1 MNSEKKNWIP
11 RVANKIA
18 LTLVLAGAAIFM
30 GASTGDTF
38 ETSKQLEVFTAVLRE
53 VQLSYVDE
61 ISPELAVGS
70 AIKGMLKELDPY
82 SVYYPEDRIEDVRLM
97 QTGEYGGIG
106 CVIQKVDGVVLIS
119 DINDKGPAGLAG
131 LRVGDAL
138 IQVGNTSLKGKSV
151 SDVSA
156 LLKGTPGTEVS
167 MVIERF
173 NQGSQTLMFNRA
185 KIQQDAVPFYGMRD
199 DGIGYIYLES
209 FTDKAGLQV
218 RQAVQ
223 ELKKESPKGLI
234 LDLRGN
240 GGGLLMEAVKIVSY
254 FSDTK
259 DTIVSTRGRGG
270 EIQDVYRKAAKT
282 LMADLPLAVLVDGS
296 SASASEIVAGA
307 LQDLDRGVIL
317 GEKSFGKGLVQQI
330 RPLPFGAQMKIT
342 VAKYYTPSGRCIQKV
357 NYDRDVNGKR
367 TKKSKQHSFSTLN
380 GRNVV
385 DGDGVYPD
393 STLQSDY
400 YPEFVMAMSSKGLDL
415 KFAGQAIGEID
426 TDANAV
432 DFVVDDLLW
441 KSFTDFLETAGF
453 DFESLSEM
461 KLTSLYDDAS
471 LMDYLEPNDIAALL
485 KMVQERKGKVLED
498 QRAEISEYLA
508 DYLVQKNFSTRGA
521 LERGMYK
528 DAVVTDAAK
537 ILLNSGTMSALL
549 SVK

>member
-1 MNSEKKNWIP
+1 MNSEKKSWIP

-18 LTLVLAGAAIFM
+18 LTLVVASAAIFM

-38 ETSKQLEVFTAVLRE
+38 ETSKQLEVFTGVLRE

-119 DINDKGPAGLAG
+119 DINEKGPAGLAG

-185 KIQQDAVPFYGMRD
+185 KIQQDAVPFFGMRD

-393 STLQSDY
+393 STLQSGY

-415 KFAGQAIGEID
+415 KFAGQVIGAID

-461 KLTSLYDDAS
+461 KLTSLNDDAS
-471 LMDYLEPNDIAALL
+471 LMDYLEPSDIEALL
-485 KMVQERKGKVLED
+485 KVVQERKGKVLED

-537 ILLNSGTMSALL
+537 ILLNPGTMSALL

>member
-1 MNSEKKNWIP
+1 MNSEKKSWIP

-18 LTLVLAGAAIFM
+18 LTLVVASTAIFM

-38 ETSKQLEVFTAVLRE
+38 ETSKQLEVFTGVLRE

-185 KIQQDAVPFYGMRD
+185 KIQQDAVPFFGMRD

-393 STLQSDY
+393 STLQSGY

-415 KFAGQAIGEID
+415 KFAGQVIGALD

-461 KLTSLYDDAS
+461 KLTSLNDDAS
-471 LMDYLEPNDIAALL
+471 LMDYLEPSDIEALL
-485 KMVQERKGKVLED
+485 KVVQERKGKVLED

-537 ILLNSGTMSALL
+537 ILLNPGTMSALL

>member
-1 MNSEKKNWIP
+1 MNSEKKSWIP

-18 LTLVLAGAAIFM
+18 LTLVVAGAAIFM

-119 DINDKGPAGLAG
+119 DINEKGPAGLAG

-185 KIQQDAVPFYGMRD
+185 KIQQDAVPFFGMRD

-393 STLQSDY
+393 STLQSGY

-415 KFAGQAIGEID
+415 KFAGQVIGAID

-461 KLTSLYDDAS
+461 KLTSLNDDAS
-471 LMDYLEPNDIAALL
+471 LMDYLEPSDIEALL
-485 KMVQERKGKVLED
+485 KVVQERKGKVLED

-537 ILLNSGTMSALL
+537 ILLNPGTMSALL